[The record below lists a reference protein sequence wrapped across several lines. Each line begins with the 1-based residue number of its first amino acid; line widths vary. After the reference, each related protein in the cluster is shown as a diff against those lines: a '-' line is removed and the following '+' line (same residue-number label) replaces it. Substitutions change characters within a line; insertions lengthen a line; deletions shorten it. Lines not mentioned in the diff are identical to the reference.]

1 MNTNT
6 LFGEDYVV
14 HQVGYTNTDTSQSED
29 YGWSMKYVF
38 TFAAAKAF
46 SGKSILGKAYM
57 APWTSLHVMRGMELN
72 VVDTILAFSFKSPKT
87 LVRS

>member
-1 MNTNT
+1 MSTDTLFGGDYDLYIKYEIKESRICKKVNTNT

-14 HQVGYTNTDTSQSED
+14 HQVGYTNTDTSQSKD

-57 APWTSLHVMRGMELN
+57 AP
-72 VVDTILAFSFKSPKT
+72 
-87 LVRS
+87 